1 MSKNIQLYTFILA
14 AFLTVAIFASNIN
27 DSIPP
32 VENIV
37 KPQGNGLPQVVKGPN
52 LDRPFDFAGEILPMD
67 NFDVRERLDRELLVN
82 SYWQSSTLL
91 NIKASRRYFPL
102 FEKVFAEY
110 GIPDDFKYISVA
122 ESSLR
127 NVTSPAGAKG
137 FWQFMKSVGQ
147 SFDLEVNSEVDERFN
162 VEKATHAAAKHFL
175 GLYKRFGSWTL
186 AATAYNVGPTKLK
199 RQKDEQR
206 ANSYYDM
213 NLNQETSRYIFR
225 LVAIKEIL
233 KDPAAFGFQLEDKD
247 YYQPITD
254 YAVVETNES
263 IPNLG
268 DFAKKYGTTYRLLK
282 VYNPWLIMGKL
293 TNSKKKTYQI
303 KVPK

>member
-14 AFLTVAIFASNIN
+14 TFLTVAIFASNIN
-27 DSIPP
+27 DSISP
-32 VENIV
+32 VENII
-37 KPQGNGLPQVVKGPN
+37 KIQGNGLPQVVKGPN
-52 LDRPFDFAGEILPMD
+52 LDRPFDFADEELPMD

-91 NIKASRRYFPL
+91 NIKASKRYFPL
-102 FEKVFAEY
+102 FEKVFEEY

-162 VEKATHAAAKHFL
+162 IEKATHAAAKHFL

-199 RQKDEQR
+199 RQKEEQR
-206 ANSYYDM
+206 ANTYYDM

-233 KDPAAFGFQLEDKD
+233 KDPSAFGFQLEDTD
-247 YYQPITD
+247 YYQPITE

-268 DFAKKYGTTYRLLK
+268 DFAKKYGTTYRMLK
-282 VYNPWLIMGKL
+282 VYNPWLISGKL

>member
-1 MSKNIQLYTFILA
+1 MSKNIQIYTFILA

-32 VENIV
+32 AENIV
-37 KPQGNGLPQVVKGPN
+37 KTQGDRLAQIVKAPN
-52 LDRPFDFAGEILPMD
+52 LDRPFDFAGEALPMD

-82 SYWQSSTLL
+82 SYWQSSTML

-102 FEKVFAEY
+102 FEKVFEEY

-199 RQKDEQR
+199 RQKEEQR
-206 ANSYYDM
+206 GNTYYDL

-233 KDPAAFGFQLEDKD
+233 KHPQTYGFQLDEDD
-247 YYQPITD
+247 YYQPLTN

-268 DFAKKYGTTYRLLK
+268 DFAKKYGTTYRMLK
-282 VYNPWLIMGKL
+282 VYNPWLISGKL
-293 TNSKKKTYQI
+293 TNTKKKTYQI
-303 KVPK
+303 KIPQ

>member
-1 MSKNIQLYTFILA
+1 MSKNIQIYTFILA

-32 VENIV
+32 VETIV
-37 KPQGNGLPQVVKGPN
+37 KIQGNRLPQIVKAPN
-52 LDRPFDFAGEILPMD
+52 LNRSFDFAGEALPMD

-82 SYWQSSTLL
+82 SYWQSSTML
-91 NIKASRRYFPL
+91 NIKASKRYFPL
-102 FEKVFAEY
+102 FEKVFEEY
-110 GIPDDFKYISVA
+110 GIPDDFKYIAVA

-127 NVTSPAGAKG
+127 NATSPAGAKG

-147 SFDLEVNSEVDERFN
+147 SFDLEVNSEVDERLN

-175 GLYKRFGSWTL
+175 SLYKRFGSWTL

-199 RQKDEQR
+199 RQKEEQR
-206 ANSYYDM
+206 ANTYYDM

-233 KDPAAFGFQLEDKD
+233 KDPAAFGFQLEEDD

-268 DFAKKYGTTYRLLK
+268 DFAKKYGTTYRMLK
-282 VYNPWLIMGKL
+282 VYNPWLITGKL